1 MPTVDV
7 ECTECA
13 TVLPI
18 EEDQLGTELK
28 CPKCKALFL
37 TEKAKGAYELVDPT
51 PRQTSAKTERIHPN
65 EEPEPEAPPET
76 EAERKLRE
84 RMEKWADE

>member
-13 TVLPI
+13 TVI
-18 EEDQLGTELK
+18 ATEEENLGTEIK
-28 CPKCKALFL
+28 CPKCKTLFVA
-37 TEKAKGAYELVDPT
+37 EKAGAYDLVDPS
-51 PRQTSAKTERIHPN
+51 PRRTSSRTEPRPSEDDI
-65 EEPEPEAPPET
+65 EFEPPPES

-84 RMEKWADE
+84 RMEKWAGE